1 MIGYDSIEDIPEELY
16 IETLLAGDTDDDLEE
31 FEDDEEEHDIVKGMI
46 RTEKGANLM
55 PLNKY
60 LFWVAKSSNKIEIK
74 KAVEDIYK
82 IKVDGVNTVTMR
94 GKAKRVRYAMG
105 KTPDWKKAIVT
116 LKEGNKIDVT

>member
-1 MIGYDSIEDIPEELY
+1 MKDS
-16 IETLLAGDTDDDLEE
+16 
-31 FEDDEEEHDIVKGMI
+31 HDIVKGMI

-60 LFWVAKSSNKIEIK
+60 LFWVAKDSNKIEIK

-82 IKVDGVNTVTMR
+82 TKVDGVNTIMMR
-94 GKAKRVRYAMG
+94 GKSKRVRYAVG

>member
-1 MIGYDSIEDIPEELY
+1 MKDP
-16 IETLLAGDTDDDLEE
+16 
-31 FEDDEEEHDIVKGMI
+31 HDIVKGMI

-82 IKVDGVNTVTMR
+82 VKVDGVNTVTMR
-94 GKAKRVRYAMG
+94 GKSKRVRYVVG

-116 LKEGNKIDVT
+116 LKEGSKIDVA